1 MVLWC
6 RHDTP
11 QACAGG
17 PILSLR
23 RQPEVLAEVLVPRP
37 WDAGWTPPKVDR
49 ALWRYASLVSH
60 SLVAYGVYAYVG
72 VCAADARG
80 PGEPGAVASG

>member
-1 MVLWC
+1 VVLLVWC

-23 RQPEVLAEVLVPRP
+23 RQPEVLAKGLGRGRDPMHKATECCR
-37 WDAGWTPPKVDR
+37 
-49 ALWRYASLVSH
+49 
-60 SLVAYGVYAYVG
+60 VAQNN
-72 VCAADARG
+72 
-80 PGEPGAVASG
+80 